1 MIFIRRFMTQKIP
14 VRPGFFKQSVAF
26 FLLLSY
32 GQRNGAPGKFLTDSS
47 YDLCH
52 SLIIEIRIL
61 SSLKDKGTKSQFIP
75 CPAAVQDLFLGQ
87 PVPGG
92 VFVASADPAVIAVVF
107 TVIGKFNKSPDKDP
121 FSIDPVS
128 QIRGP
133 SRQFPLPLF
142 AAAFQEDPPLFL
154 R

>member
-1 MIFIRRFMTQKIP
+1 MAQKIP

-26 FLLLSY
+26 FLLFSY
-32 GQRNGAPGKFLTDSS
+32 GQRNGTPGKFLADSP

-52 SLIIEIRIL
+52 SLIVEIRIF
-61 SSLKDKGTKSQFIP
+61 STLKDKCTKSQFVSR
-75 CPAAVQDLFLGQ
+75 PAAVQDLFPGQ

-92 VFVASADPAVIAVVF
+92 VSVASADPAVIAVVF

-121 FSIDPVS
+121 FSIDTVS

-133 SRQFPLPLF
+133 SFQFLSPLF
-142 AAAFQEDPPLFL
+142 AAAFQEDPPLFF